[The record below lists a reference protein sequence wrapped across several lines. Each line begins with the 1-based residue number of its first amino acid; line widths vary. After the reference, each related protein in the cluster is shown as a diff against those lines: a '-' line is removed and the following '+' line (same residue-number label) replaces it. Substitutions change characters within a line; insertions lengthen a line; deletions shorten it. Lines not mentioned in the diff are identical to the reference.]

1 MAYVSFYDGSRSISM
16 GSKNTWSDWHLIPDG
31 MPLVE
36 PPPIKSNKG
45 DYVDVP
51 GAHGSLDYTGIL
63 SGIKYGDREGSW
75 TFFFDPDYGTTT
87 ERYREILSAIHGMK
101 VKVVLLQDAGVYYV
115 GRIFVNKP
123 EVAKDGDSLDSITFD
138 YRLEPFTYPNNDGF
152 GTDHDGILIGPGR
165 STGTSGK
172 DSGGSSTSGGG
183 SSSGGGSGTGGG
195 STPGDP
201 TTPTVTPSTADWL
214 WNDLFDTTATYGRFV
229 VYGTKGRNLINSTE
243 KAITPVFSC
252 SEPVIVTFGDNTYE
266 LPAGTSSL
274 ITLQPGDNIMAFKT
288 KLENGSSTV
297 VVNYSGGGSL

>member
-1 MAYVSFYDGSRSISM
+1 M
-16 GSKNTWSDWHLIPDG
+16 
-31 MPLVE
+31 
-36 PPPIKSNKG
+36 
-45 DYVDVP
+45 
-51 GAHGSLDYTGIL
+51 
-63 SGIKYGDREGSW
+63 
-75 TFFFDPDYGTTT
+75 
-87 ERYREILSAIHGMK
+87 
-101 VKVVLLQDAGVYYV
+101 

-138 YRLEPFTYPNNDGF
+138 YHLEPFAYPNDDGF

-172 DSGGSSTSGGG
+172 DSGGSST
-183 SSSGGGSGTGGG
+183 SGGGSGTGGG

-297 VVNYSGGGSL
+297 VVNYSGGASL